1 MRNPIEEHAFFGK
14 PGLRVALSATTLDEA
29 RPEDAVAVRVEVKDA
44 ARPLR
49 VSVYL
54 DGDLVDTWT
63 PSSEAHEIHLA
74 NVRGRHVVTARAF
87 DAAGRWGGASV
98 LIGGAAA

>member
-1 MRNPIEEHAFFGK
+1 M
-14 PGLRVALSATTLDEA
+14 DEA
-29 RPEDAVAVRVEVKDA
+29 HPAEAMAVRVEVKDA
-44 ARPLR
+44 ARPVR

-63 PSSEAHEIHLA
+63 PSSEAHEVHLA
-74 NVRGRHVVTARAF
+74 GVRGRHLVTARAF

-98 LIGGAAA
+98 MIDAAA